1 MILEELKNRWW
12 KRIMENNLEHEKIT
26 IRVRGLKPEE
36 AIGRPAR
43 TDYPILKGREVMI
56 QAEISG
62 AYGQAFTDEPS
73 NYEGSLISVYSLPL
87 VSNKNR
93 ALLVAAINATYRYLG
108 LVTHTRHCKDDGPEI
123 CGRKIA
129 EHLATKLPPQTKIV
143 MIGFQPAIAYYVS
156 RRFRNFRVTDMDFD
170 NIGRIKEGTL
180 IESYMVNKEAIL
192 WGDVVLATGS
202 TIVNG
207 SIEEIVNWSK
217 GKQLIF
223 YGMTISAAAYEFTFN
238 QLCYESS

>member
-12 KRIMENNLEHEKIT
+12 KRIVENNLELEKIT

-73 NYEGSLISVYSLPL
+73 NYGGSLISVYSLPL

-93 ALLVAAINATYRYLG
+93 ALLVAAINATYRYPW
-108 LVTHTRHCKDDGPEI
+108 VSNTH
-123 CGRKIA
+123 
-129 EHLATKLPPQTKIV
+129 
-143 MIGFQPAIAYYVS
+143 
-156 RRFRNFRVTDMDFD
+156 
-170 NIGRIKEGTL
+170 
-180 IESYMVNKEAIL
+180 
-192 WGDVVLATGS
+192 
-202 TIVNG
+202 
-207 SIEEIVNWSK
+207 
-217 GKQLIF
+217 
-223 YGMTISAAAYEFTFN
+223 
-238 QLCYESS
+238 